1 MSDERIPNTSNSL
14 VYNDNIDIENDY
26 ATIEDLNQL
35 NSTINAMRKQIID
48 LQYRW
53 VDYISYFIFVR
64 TFISSHRQ
72 DESVWKLHATI
83 EGMNDKADRTQIIAI
98 YNKFEKYVPY
108 LDFKSLSK

>member
-48 LQYRW
+48 LQYR
-53 VDYISYFIFVR
+53 
-64 TFISSHRQ
+64 
-72 DESVWKLHATI
+72 
-83 EGMNDKADRTQIIAI
+83 
-98 YNKFEKYVPY
+98 
-108 LDFKSLSK
+108 